1 MDKKELMVYNKVMKE
16 KYKFYKLWKVLAIVF
31 ICLTILFATL
41 YFCDGDIFRET
52 VNNEV
57 EIINDGGSNSNIV
70 TINN

>member
-16 KYKFYKLWKVLAIVF
+16 KYKHYSLWKALAIVF

-52 VNNEV
+52 INEV
-57 EIINDGGSNSNIV
+57 EIVNDNGGNNSNIV